1 MDGHNSQYAVD
12 WILTQGELEKRP
24 KEILWSGDISEKV
37 EHVSSSEVKSKDGIT
52 RLLKSLLVYG
62 VGFVTNVK
70 TYQPL

>member
-12 WILTQGELEKRP
+12 WILSQGELEKRP
-24 KEILWSGDISEKV
+24 NEILWSGDISKKV
-37 EHVSSSEVKSKDGIT
+37 EHVTATQVKSKDGIT
-52 RLLKSLLVYG
+52 RLLKSILVYG